1 VAGFWRRIF
10 GTTTDKTAEKP
21 AVPPAAA
28 TPEAPPTD
36 TAWLEALAARLA
48 RGETMGSPLEPM
60 TRLAALEGQGH
71 GRLAAELAA
80 KLAFLVPPG
89 SVRQGFASRAAAL
102 FLDAGDSAAA
112 LPHLETLAEDPAHA
126 ARAHF
131 LLGEHYRRE
140 GDTREALRHFEATLA
155 ADVDYPNARVRAQA
169 LRASLGRAAPG
180 PPVAAP
186 TLLGPEAAPALAA
199 RYQLV
204 RELGRGASGAV
215 YLARDNEL
223 DREVAI
229 KLLHAHLA
237 RAGGQGIARFFAEAR
252 VAASLRHP
260 GIIAILDL
268 DERHLRIVMELA
280 RGGTLQARL
289 SRGALD
295 AGDALERHVEL
306 LGALRAAHRREVVHR
321 DLKPANLLYRE
332 PDGELV
338 IGDFGV
344 AHLGG
349 AVPAS
354 AAEAVGTL
362 HYMPP
367 EQRRGEV
374 DPRSDLFAAGAILH
388 ETLTGRPP
396 WDPHAALRGA
406 IDPAALRPD
415 IALPAPLA
423 EKVVAHL
430 RSLLAPDPRGRPPTD
445 EALAEAQ
452 GLADAALVVT
462 SSR

>member
-1 VAGFWRRIF
+1 MSFWQRLFSRSRD
-10 GTTTDKTAEKP
+10 GRPPAPSPEKP
-21 AVPPAAA
+21 APAPPAA
-28 TPEAPPTD
+28 PTD
-36 TAWLEALAARLA
+36 AEWLESLAARLA
-48 RGETMGSPLEPM
+48 AGEKPGAQAEALG
-60 TRLAALEGQGH
+60 RLSALEDTGH
-71 GRLAAELAA
+71 ARLAAELAA
-80 KLAFLVPPG
+80 KLAGLVPAGPA
-89 SVRQGFASRAAAL
+89 RLDFAGRAATL

-112 LPHLETLAEDPAHA
+112 LPHLETLAEDPTHA

-131 LLGEHYRRE
+131 LLGEHHRRQ
-140 GDTREALRHFEATLA
+140 GDTRRALEHFEATLA
-155 ADVDYPNARVRAQA
+155 ADVDYPNARVRAQS
-169 LRASLGRAAPG
+169 LRAALGRAAPG

-215 YLARDNEL
+215 YLARDTEL

-237 RAGGQGIARFFAEAR
+237 RVGQGIARFFAEAR

-289 SRGALD
+289 ARGPLAPD
-295 AGDALERHVEL
+295 DALERHLEL
-306 LGALRAAHRREVVHR
+306 LGALRAAHRRGVIHR

-349 AVPAS
+349 AAPVE
-354 AAEAVGTL
+354 AAGTL
-362 HYMPP
+362 LYMPP

-388 ETLTGRPP
+388 ETLTGAAP
-396 WDPHAALRGA
+396 WDRLAALRGA
-406 IDPAALRPD
+406 LDPAALQP
-415 IALPAPLA
+415 ALGLPEPLA
-423 EKVVAHL
+423 GRVLAHL
-430 RSLLAPDPRGRPPTD
+430 RALLAPDPRARPSTE
-445 EALAEAQ
+445 EALERAQ
-452 GLADAALVVT
+452 ELADDAMVT
-462 SSR
+462 STR